1 MSDEKKTHINL
12 ECSFL
17 LEIVDTLTSFNNV
30 GEILAALSIDITT
43 TLTYS
48 YWVQVSFRS
57 LNGYGY
63 LLFTK

>member
-43 TLTYS
+43 TLT
-48 YWVQVSFRS
+48 
-57 LNGYGY
+57 
-63 LLFTK
+63 